1 MTTLLRAQL
10 FHTPKNPFVE
20 ADALERYEDGAVAF
34 TEGRIQQVGSFAEL
48 RAHYP
53 GADVVDEQGC
63 ILLPGLIDTHVHYPQ
78 VRIVGAMGLRLL
90 DWLSERTLPEEAR
103 LADVDY
109 ALDLARAFVRSL
121 LRNGTTT
128 ALVFGSHFRG
138 AQAVLFEEAT
148 RVGLRMTSGLVVSDR
163 GLRAELE
170 HSPQRCYEESK
181 ALLER
186 WHDRARLRYA
196 VTPRFSVSCSEALLE
211 VCGALMREHPGV
223 FFQTHLNESKDEIRV
238 VKGLFPWASDYLETY
253 ERFGLVGPQSVFAH
267 DVHVTEGELSRLA
280 KVGAGVAHCPS
291 SNAFIGS
298 GLFDMARHLAHG
310 VPFAL
315 GTDVGGG
322 TGFSLLK
329 EGLMAY
335 QTQMLRSVDDEG
347 YPLSPVHLLHLAT
360 QAGANLLELGG
371 EVGSLAA
378 GKSADFVL
386 LRPPEK
392 SNLAEVLAHSPSAEA
407 SLGALFTLARED
419 CVREVYLAGE
429 PKLSSLLSEV

>member
-10 FHTPKNPFVE
+10 FHTPKNPFAE
-20 ADALERYEDGAVAF
+20 ADALEVYGDGAVAF
-34 TEGRIQQVGSFAEL
+34 SEGRISQVGTFADLSARYSE
-48 RAHYP
+48 
-53 GADVVDEQGC
+53 ADVVNRRDY
-63 ILLPGLIDTHVHYPQ
+63 ILLPGLVDTHVHYPQ
-78 VRIVGAMGLRLL
+78 VRIIGAMGLRLL

-103 LADVDY
+103 LENAAY
-109 ALDLARAFVRSL
+109 AREVAQAFARSL

-128 ALVFGSHFRG
+128 ALVFGAHFYG
-138 AQAVLFEEAT
+138 AQEVLFEEAERT
-148 RVGLRMTSGLVVSDR
+148 GLRMTSGLVLSDR
-163 GLRAELE
+163 NLRPELE
-170 HSPQRCYEESK
+170 RTPSQCYEKSR
-181 ALLER
+181 ALLEK
-186 WHDRARLRYA
+186 WHNRGRLRYA
-196 VTPRFSVSCSEALLE
+196 VTPRFSVSCSEAILE
-211 VCGALMREHPGV
+211 VCGALLRDHPDL
-223 FFQTHLNESKDEIRV
+223 FFQTHLNESVEEIRV
-238 VKGLFPWASDYLETY
+238 VGELFPWANDYLETY
-253 ERFGLVGPQSVFAH
+253 ERYGLVGPNSVFAH

-280 KVGAGVAHCPS
+280 RARAGVAHCPS

-298 GLFDMARHLAHG
+298 GLFDMARHVAHN

-335 QTQMLRSVDDEG
+335 QTQMLRDVEREG
-347 YPLSPVHLLHLAT
+347 YPLSPVHLLYLAT
-360 QAGANLLELGG
+360 QAGADVLNLGG

-386 LRPPEK
+386 LRPPEGG
-392 SNLAEVLAHSPSAEA
+392 SLAEVLAHSPSAEA

-429 PKLSSLLSEV
+429 PKLPYL

>member
-20 ADALERYEDGAVAF
+20 PNALERYEDGAVAF
-34 TEGRIQQVGSFAEL
+34 SEGRIQQIGPFTEL
-48 RAHYP
+48 RAQYP
-53 GADVVDEQGC
+53 DAETVDKRDC
-63 ILLPGLIDTHVHYPQ
+63 VLLPGLIDTHVHYPQ
-78 VRIVGAMGLRLL
+78 VRIIGAMGLRLL

-103 LADVDY
+103 LADLDY
-109 ALDLARAFVRSL
+109 ALDLAQAFVRSL

-138 AQAVLFEEAT
+138 AQEVLFEEAE
-148 RVGLRMTSGLVVSDR
+148 RVGLRMTSGLVLSDR
-163 GLRAELE
+163 GLRSELE
-170 HSPQRCYEESK
+170 RSPQQGYEESK

-186 WHDRARLRYA
+186 WHERGRLRYA
-196 VTPRFSVSCSEALLE
+196 VTPRFSVSCSEAILE
-211 VCGALMREHPGV
+211 VCGALLREHPGV

-238 VKGLFPWASDYLETY
+238 VSELFPWAQDYLATY
-253 ERFGLVGPQSVFAH
+253 ERFGLVGPNSVFAH

-280 KVGAGVAHCPS
+280 KARAGVAHCPS

-298 GLFDMARHLAHG
+298 GLFDMARHLAQG

-335 QTQMLRSVDDEG
+335 QTQMLRSVDKEG
-347 YPLSPVHLLHLAT
+347 YPLSPVHLLYLAT
-360 QAGANLLELGG
+360 QAGANILGLR

-386 LRPPEK
+386 LRPPEA
-392 SNLAEVLAHSPSAEA
+392 SSLAEVLAHSPSAEA

-429 PKLSSLLSEV
+429 PKLALTLGEV